1 MKIKSRFVNLIQSVS
16 PDLMELML
24 YYYYRCKSPKK
35 VAEKLYIQNFGR
47 AIDWANP
54 KELNEKIRWM
64 QFYSDTSLWPI
75 LADKYLVRD
84 FVKEK
89 GMGHILVPLYGVWE
103 NVNEINFHD
112 LPNSFVMK
120 TNHGCGDVYIVK
132 DKNEYDLDKMKKGL
146 RKSLSKV
153 YGWKAAEIHYYKIP
167 SRIIAEKLL
176 SNDCAQS
183 SSIVDYKFYC
193 FYGKPFCCGVFYD
206 RGASHNASF
215 YDMNWQR
222 HDDWR
227 SEKLSGMQV
236 KQFEKPITF
245 DKMKEACMTLGS
257 ELPFVRLDFYESE
270 GNLYFGEFTLTPSQ
284 LDGGSLNH
292 TLLKKMGEML
302 VLPAKIK

>member
-1 MKIKSRFVNLIQSVS
+1 MKLKSKLVNLIQSVS
-16 PDLMELML
+16 PDLVELVM

-35 VAEKLYIQNFGR
+35 VAEELYVKNFGR

-54 KELNEKIRWM
+54 KELNEKIRWL

-89 GMGHILVPLYGVWE
+89 GLEHILVPLYGVWK
-103 NVNEINFHD
+103 NVNDINFYE
-112 LPNSFVMK
+112 LPKSFVIK

-132 DKNEYDLDKMKKGL
+132 DKNNYDIDKMKKGL

-153 YGWKAAEIHYYKIP
+153 YGWKIP
-167 SRIIAEKLL
+167 SLIIAEKLL
-176 SNDCAQS
+176 TNDNVQS

-193 FYGKPFCCGVFYD
+193 FNGKPFCCGVFYD
-206 RGASHNASF
+206 RGADHNASF

-222 HDDWR
+222 HDEWR
-227 SEKLSGMQV
+227 SERLSSVQV
-236 KQFEKPITF
+236 KEFDKPITF
-245 DKMKEACMTLGS
+245 DKMKEACMILGS
-257 ELPFVRLDFYESE
+257 DLPFVRLDFYESG
-270 GNLYFGEFTLTPSQ
+270 GNLFFGEFTLTPSR

-292 TLLKKMGEML
+292 TLLEKMGEML
-302 VLPAKIK
+302 VLPTKIK